1 MRLHLIDGT
10 FELFRAHFAKRP
22 GHRTPAGLE
31 AKAVVGLASSLS
43 ALLHDPAEAVTH
55 AAIAFDNPIRSF
67 RNGLFPGYKTE
78 EGVPP
83 ELLAQLDAA
92 EEAAGA
98 LGLVVWPMR
107 EFEADDALASAAARF
122 RDRVEQVR
130 ILSPDKDLGQCLR
143 GTRVVQVDRVR
154 DRVIDEAA
162 LRARRGIAPE
172 SVPDFLAL
180 VGDDADGIPGLAGFG
195 EKTAGALLASHL
207 HLEEIPR
214 EARRWPASVRG
225 AAGLAATLSSDWES
239 ALLYRRLATLV
250 STVPLAGSLDDLRW
264 PGIPRDRFEDVVRPA
279 GRRPAARGGSAAGG
293 GPGGLERRDLR
304 EEADLQGEGEG
315 DDGEVLHGGSPCP
328 GLYGRSRRLFPLRLV
343 PERSQGESGQHLV
356 TGPPR
361 GEMGPEERDLPG
373 PPPDGIGGRRAGD
386 GAAQPGGAASIAGST
401 DRDMRGERPPFHRES
416 QRREPAPQVPGKRS
430 QAGRVARQPQPDH
443 PRPPRAGEPTGPVH
457 LEPQRPRSG
466 RRPGH
471 RLAHG
476 VQPLLRHGAEELQ
489 RDVETVGRGPA
500 HLVGVAPGA
509 SPEVGLPAGQLAPH
523 RVGRV
528 EGREESQV
536 QVARPP
542 RRLTPR

>member
-10 FELFRAHFAKRP
+10 FELFRAHFTKRP

-67 RNGLFPGYKTE
+67 RNDLFPGYKTE

-143 GTRVVQVDRVR
+143 GTRVVQVDRIR

-162 LRARRGIAPE
+162 LRVRRGIAPE

-214 EARRWPASVRG
+214 EATRWPASVRG

-264 PGIPRDRFEDVVRPA
+264 PGIPRDRFEEWCGRLGADRLLAAARRRAA
-279 GRRPAARGGSAAGG
+279 GR
-293 GPGGLERRDLR
+293 
-304 EEADLQGEGEG
+304 AD
-315 DDGEVLHGGSPCP
+315 
-328 GLYGRSRRLFPLRLV
+328 
-343 PERSQGESGQHLV
+343 
-356 TGPPR
+356 
-361 GEMGPEERDLPG
+361 
-373 PPPDGIGGRRAGD
+373 
-386 GAAQPGGAASIAGST
+386 
-401 DRDMRGERPPFHRES
+401 
-416 QRREPAPQVPGKRS
+416 
-430 QAGRVARQPQPDH
+430 
-443 PRPPRAGEPTGPVH
+443 
-457 LEPQRPRSG
+457 
-466 RRPGH
+466 
-471 RLAHG
+471 
-476 VQPLLRHGAEELQ
+476 
-489 RDVETVGRGPA
+489 
-500 HLVGVAPGA
+500 
-509 SPEVGLPAGQLAPH
+509 
-523 RVGRV
+523 
-528 EGREESQV
+528 
-536 QVARPP
+536 
-542 RRLTPR
+542 